1 MTAGGT
7 PWLMIVTIACAMT
20 ASASAAPQLFWI
32 SGPVGPDETVMVHG
46 SDLGGAAAVVELA
59 RLDDS
64 DPTAPAAP
72 PRIKAWTRVPVLQ
85 GSGDTLKFVVPA
97 AWQMGVFAC
106 RITADNSAAPV
117 AFLNAPD
124 PWWIQGDE
132 GESATPGGWLRI
144 LGKSLGGSG
153 HPSVLLQPE
162 QGQPIALPAPVGD
175 DYSLRL
181 ALPANLVIGAYTV
194 KVHNGAGGAAAWR
207 DAGTLRVVDAPQA
220 GSIFSV
226 LETYG
231 PDAAKEMRK
240 SLIKYNQPID
250 RTDGIL
256 AALKKAKEK
265 GGGVVYFPAG
275 RYTVKGPLEIP
286 DHTTLKGEGEGVV
299 TLWWGAG
306 HFNLD
311 GGGPQGRARIDEPK
325 PPHTLISGADFG
337 VENMSLFFPVDYEQG
352 VVSEK
357 RLRLSHVRIRID
369 HYWLVQGRGN
379 GTVARLG
386 RNFQVTDCD
395 ILAKGDGLVPGEFG
409 VIAHNRILSNKSN
422 TPMGGSKCIIVED
435 NRFVS
440 MDPTAYQN
448 ISGSGRNIYY
458 GHNRQ
463 EALYAQQSD
472 YSFTFDA
479 ATGAYLGPITAAGTR
494 ITLGADPAYP
504 KWAPEKHG
512 VWKQSALFIID
523 GHGAGQWRDVTANH
537 GREWR
542 IDRPFDVAPDSTSVA
557 TVASFNGRTLI
568 VDNQFEDGNWVNAG
582 YGMSIDVICAGNHLA
597 RCADLMNYGLHGETF
612 AQPSWH
618 VQYFDNVVAEGQTQV
633 GSSGGG
639 HKSQIYSGPVTR
651 WAIHRRQTLTADN
664 GGGITLSGNV
674 RDAIIEGCTVKH
686 PASVIKVDGAAEGVV
701 LRNNTFDGPDGPR
714 YEGDGIKKAAGLQ

>member
-1 MTAGGT
+1 MRIRA
-7 PWLMIVTIACAMT
+7 PWIAMGILVCAI
-20 ASASAAPQLFWI
+20 AVPASAAPHIFWA
-32 SGPVGPDETVMVHG
+32 SGPVRPNETVMVQG
-46 SDLGGAAAVVELA
+46 SDLGAGAAIVEMA
-59 RLDDS
+59 RLDDANPS
-64 DPTAPAAP
+64 APAALP
-72 PRIKAWTRVPVLQ
+72 EIKQWTRVPVLQ
-85 GSGDTLKFVVPA
+85 GSADTLKFVVPA
-97 AWQMGVFAC
+97 TWKMGVFAC
-106 RITADNSAAPV
+106 RITADNTAAPTI
-117 AFLNAPD
+117 FLNAPD

-132 GESATPGGWLRI
+132 GEAATAGGWLRI
-144 LGKSLGGSG
+144 LGKSLSG
-153 HPSVLLQPE
+153 AGPTSVLLQPE
-162 QGQPIALPAPVGD
+162 QGQPISLPSPVGD
-175 DYSLRL
+175 DYSIGLK
-181 ALPANLVIGAYTV
+181 LPADLKTGAYTIQI
-194 KVHNGAGGAAAWR
+194 HNGAGGNSTWR
-207 DAGTLRVVDAPQA
+207 QAGKLRIIDAPKV
-220 GSIFSV
+220 GETFDV

-231 PDAAKEMRK
+231 PNAVAEMRK

-256 AALKKAKEK
+256 AALKKAKEN
-265 GGGVVYFPAG
+265 GGGIVYFPAG

-286 DHTTLKGEGEGVV
+286 DHTTLKGEGEGIV

-337 VENMSLFFPVDYEQG
+337 VENMSLFFPIDYEQG
-352 VVSEK
+352 IVSDK
-357 RLRLSHVRIRID
+357 RLRMSHVRIRID

-386 RNFQVTDCD
+386 RNFQVADCD
-395 ILAKGDGLVPGEFG
+395 ILAKGDGLIPGQFG
-409 VIAHNRILSNKSN
+409 VISHNRILSNKSN

-435 NRFVS
+435 NQFVS

-448 ISGSGRNIYY
+448 ISGSGRDIYY
-458 GHNRQ
+458 GHNHQ

-479 ATGAYLGPITAAGTR
+479 ATGAYLGPITASGTQ

-504 KWAPEKHG
+504 KWAPETHG
-512 VWKQSALFIID
+512 IWKKSALFIVD
-523 GHGAGQWRDVTANH
+523 GHGAGQWRDITANH
-537 GREWR
+537 GRDWQ
-542 IDRPFDVAPDSTSVA
+542 IDRPFDVAPDATSVA
-557 TVASFNGRTLI
+557 TIASFNGRTLI
-568 VDNQFEDGNWVNAG
+568 VNNQFEDGNWVNAG

-618 VQYFDNVVAEGQTQV
+618 VQYFDNTVAEGQTQV

-639 HKSQIYSGPVTR
+639 HKSEIYSGPVTR
-651 WAIHRRQTLTADN
+651 WSIHRRQNIAADN
-664 GGGITLSGNV
+664 SGSMTLSGNV

-686 PASVIKVDGAAEGVV
+686 PASVVKVDGAAEGVV
-701 LRNNTFDGPDGPR
+701 LRNNTFEGTNGTR
-714 YEGDGIKKAAGLQ
+714 YEGDGVKKAAGLK